1 VGKDGLA
8 VQAATVTEIIR
19 PVSVIKSIGVANQA
33 SKLHLLQKCHFER
46 NKICGKGWGSL

>member
-1 VGKDGLA
+1 MGKDGLA

-19 PVSVIKSIGVANQA
+19 LVSVIKSIGVAIQA

-46 NKICGKGWGSL
+46 NKICGKG